1 VSVGPGA
8 YQMGGGG
15 EQPFDRTGADV
26 IGAMRHHLGP
36 PRPYARLTEEERTEA
51 EAAAREEAKV
61 CRFCIA
67 IHPLPNGP
75 GCPRLLTFELDGDG
89 RVVKGTYRTRWAG
102 GPALGAGAVTTRL
115 SPSAATA
122 LRRL

>member
-1 VSVGPGA
+1 
-8 YQMGGGG
+8 MGGGG

-89 RVVKGTYRTRWAG
+89 RVVKGTYRTDDMAWQVRVILLEDAHEDGEEG
-102 GPALGAGAVTTRL
+102 GGD
-115 SPSAATA
+115 
-122 LRRL
+122 

>member
-89 RVVKGTYRTRWAG
+89 RVVKGTYRTDDMAWQVRVILLEDAHEDGEEG
-102 GPALGAGAVTTRL
+102 GGD
-115 SPSAATA
+115 
-122 LRRL
+122 

>member
-1 VSVGPGA
+1 MSVGPGA

-89 RVVKGTYRTRWAG
+89 RVVKGTYRTDDMAWQVRVILLEDAHEDGEEG
-102 GPALGAGAVTTRL
+102 GGD
-115 SPSAATA
+115 
-122 LRRL
+122 